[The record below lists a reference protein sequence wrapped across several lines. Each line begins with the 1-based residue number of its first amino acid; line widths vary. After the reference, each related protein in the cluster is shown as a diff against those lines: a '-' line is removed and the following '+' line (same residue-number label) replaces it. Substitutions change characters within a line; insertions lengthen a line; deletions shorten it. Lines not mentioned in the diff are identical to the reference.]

1 MREHIAHFLK
11 GFAMGVANV
20 IPGVSGGTIAL
31 LTGIFERLINA
42 LKSFDVEAVRLL
54 LKFKF
59 KEFAQYVDFGF
70 LVAVFLGVG
79 VSIVSVAKLL
89 EFLFQSYPV
98 YVWSFFFGLILV
110 SVWFVGKSIG
120 KIDVP
125 AVISFVVGTAV
136 AFGLSVMN
144 PATENTAFWYLI
156 ICGAV
161 AICSMIL
168 PGLSG
173 SFVLILMGN
182 YQLIMIYAVSHFD
195 MGIIIPVGIGVV
207 VGLLGFSHFLSWLLS
222 RYARQTMAVLT
233 GFIFGSLGTI
243 WPWKNPV
250 YLMQDGVEVLKNG
263 KPIIQSYQMC
273 FPQEFSVEVVVAIL
287 LMIAGMAA
295 LWALERSSEKAKE
308 EKL

>member
-1 MREHIAHFLK
+1 MREHIANFLK

-59 KEFAQYVDFGF
+59 REFAQHVDFGF
-70 LVAVFLGVG
+70 LLSVFVGIG
-79 VSIVSVAKLL
+79 VSIISVAKLL

-120 KIDVP
+120 KIDVAA
-125 AVISFVVGTAV
+125 AVSFVVGAAV

-161 AICSMIL
+161 AVCSMIL

-195 MGIIIPVGIGVV
+195 MKIIVPVAVGVV
-207 VGLLGFSHFLSWLLS
+207 VGLLAFSHFLSWLLS

-250 YLMQDGVEVLKNG
+250 YLMQDGAEVLKNG
-263 KPIIQSYQMC
+263 KPIIQSYQMY
-273 FPQEFSVEVVVAIL
+273 FPQEFSAEVAVAIV
-287 LMIAGMAA
+287 LMAAGMAA
-295 LWALERSSEKAKE
+295 LWALERSSEKTKTQ
-308 EKL
+308 

>member
-1 MREHIAHFLK
+1 MREHIANFLK

-59 KEFAQYVDFGF
+59 KEFAQHVDFGF

-79 VSIVSVAKLL
+79 VSIISVAKLL
-89 EFLFQSYPV
+89 EFLFQLYPV

-125 AVISFVVGTAV
+125 AAVSFVIGAAV

-195 MGIIIPVGIGVV
+195 MKIIVPVAVGVV
-207 VGLLGFSHFLSWLLS
+207 VGLLAFSHFLSWLLS

-263 KPIIQSYQMC
+263 KPIIQSYQMY
-273 FPQEFSVEVVVAIL
+273 FPQEFSTEVAIAIL
-287 LMIAGMAA
+287 LMSAGMAA
-295 LWALERSSEKAKE
+295 LWALERSSEKAK
-308 EKL
+308 

>member
-1 MREHIAHFLK
+1 MREHIANFLK

-59 KEFAQYVDFGF
+59 REFAQHVDFGF
-70 LVAVFLGVG
+70 LLSVFLGVG
-79 VSIVSVAKLL
+79 VSIISVAKLL

-125 AVISFVVGTAV
+125 AAVSFVIGAAV

-161 AICSMIL
+161 AVCSMIL

-195 MGIIIPVGIGVV
+195 MGIIVPVAIGVV
-207 VGLLGFSHFLSWLLS
+207 VGLLAFSHFLSWLLS
-222 RYARQTMAVLT
+222 RYACQTMAVLT

-250 YLMQDGVEVLKNG
+250 YLMQDGAEVLKNG
-263 KPIIQSYQMC
+263 KPIIQSYQMY
-273 FPQEFSVEVVVAIL
+273 FPQEFSAEVAIAIV
-287 LMIAGMAA
+287 LMAAGMAA
-295 LWALERSSEKAKE
+295 LWALERSAK
-308 EKL
+308 K

>member
-1 MREHIAHFLK
+1 MREHIANFLK

-59 KEFAQYVDFGF
+59 REFAQHVDFGF
-70 LVAVFLGVG
+70 LLSVFLGVG
-79 VSIVSVAKLL
+79 VSIISVAKLL

-120 KIDVP
+120 KIDVAA
-125 AVISFVVGTAV
+125 AVSFVVGAAV

-195 MGIIIPVGIGVV
+195 MKIIVPVAIGVV
-207 VGLLGFSHFLSWLLS
+207 LGLLAFSHFLSWLLS

-263 KPIIQSYQMC
+263 KPIIQSYQIY
-273 FPQEFSVEVVVAIL
+273 FPQEFSAEVAIAIV
-287 LMIAGMAA
+287 LMAAGMAA
-295 LWALERSSEKAKE
+295 LWALERSAK
-308 EKL
+308 K

>member
-59 KEFAQYVDFGF
+59 KEFAQHVDFGF

-207 VGLLGFSHFLSWLLS
+207 VGLLAFSHFLSWLLS

-263 KPIIQSYQMC
+263 KPIIQSYQMY

-308 EKL
+308 TQK

>member
-1 MREHIAHFLK
+1 MREHIANFLK

-59 KEFAQYVDFGF
+59 KEFAQHVDFGF
-70 LVAVFLGVG
+70 LLSVFLGVG
-79 VSIVSVAKLL
+79 VSIISVAKLL

-120 KIDVP
+120 KIDVAA
-125 AVISFVVGTAV
+125 AVSFVVGAAV

-161 AICSMIL
+161 AVCSMIL

-195 MGIIIPVGIGVV
+195 MKIIVPVAIGVV
-207 VGLLGFSHFLSWLLS
+207 VGLLAFSHFLSWLLS

-263 KPIIQSYQMC
+263 KPIIQSYQMY

-295 LWALERSSEKAKE
+295 LWALERSSEKAKTQ
-308 EKL
+308 

>member
-1 MREHIAHFLK
+1 MREHIANFLK

-59 KEFAQYVDFGF
+59 REFAQHVDFGF
-70 LVAVFLGVG
+70 LLSVFLGVG
-79 VSIVSVAKLL
+79 VSIISVAKLL

-120 KIDVP
+120 KIDVAA
-125 AVISFVVGTAV
+125 AVSFVVGAAV

-195 MGIIIPVGIGVV
+195 MRIIVPVAIGVV
-207 VGLLGFSHFLSWLLS
+207 VGLLAFSHFLSWLLS

-250 YLMQDGVEVLKNG
+250 YLMQDGAEVLKNG
-263 KPIIQSYQMC
+263 KPIIQSYQMY
-273 FPQEFSVEVVVAIL
+273 FPQEFSAEVAIAIV
-287 LMIAGMAA
+287 LMAAGMAA
-295 LWALERSSEKAKE
+295 LWALERSAKKE
-308 EKL
+308 EKA

>member
-1 MREHIAHFLK
+1 MREHIANFLK

-59 KEFAQYVDFGF
+59 KEFAQHVDFGF
-70 LVAVFLGVG
+70 LLSVFVGVG
-79 VSIVSVAKLL
+79 VSIISVAKLL

-120 KIDVP
+120 KIDVAA
-125 AVISFVVGTAV
+125 AVSFVVGAAV

-195 MGIIIPVGIGVV
+195 MKIIIPVAIGVV
-207 VGLLGFSHFLSWLLS
+207 VGLLAFSHFLSWLLS

-250 YLMQDGVEVLKNG
+250 YLMQDGAEVLKNG
-263 KPIIQSYQMC
+263 KPIIQSYQMY

-295 LWALERSSEKAKE
+295 LWALERSSEKTKTQ
-308 EKL
+308 

>member
-1 MREHIAHFLK
+1 MKEHIANFLK

-42 LKSFDVEAVRLL
+42 LKSFDVDAVRLL

-59 KEFAQYVDFGF
+59 REFAQHVDFGF
-70 LVAVFLGVG
+70 LLSVFLGVG
-79 VSIVSVAKLL
+79 VSIISVAKLL

-182 YQLIMIYAVSHFD
+182 YQLIMIYAISHFD
-195 MGIIIPVGIGVV
+195 MGIIVPVAIGVV
-207 VGLLGFSHFLSWLLS
+207 VGLLAFSHFLSWLLS

-263 KPIIQSYQMC
+263 KPIIQSYQMY
-273 FPQEFSVEVVVAIL
+273 FPQEFSAEVAIAIL

-295 LWALERSSEKAKE
+295 LWALEKSSEKAKTE
-308 EKL
+308 

>member
-1 MREHIAHFLK
+1 MKEHIANFLK

-70 LVAVFLGVG
+70 LLSVFFGVG
-79 VSIVSVAKLL
+79 VSIISVAKLL

-125 AVISFVVGTAV
+125 AAVSFVVGAAV

-195 MGIIIPVGIGVV
+195 MGIIVPVAIGVV
-207 VGLLGFSHFLSWLLS
+207 VGLLAFSHFLSWLLS

-250 YLMQDGVEVLKNG
+250 YLMQDGAEVLKNG
-263 KPIIQSYQMC
+263 KPIIQSYQMY
-273 FPQEFSVEVVVAIL
+273 FPQEFSAEVAIAIL

-295 LWALERSSEKAKE
+295 LWALERSSEKAK
-308 EKL
+308 

>member
-1 MREHIAHFLK
+1 MREHIANFLK

-59 KEFAQYVDFGF
+59 REFAQHVDFGF
-70 LVAVFLGVG
+70 LLSVFLGVG
-79 VSIVSVAKLL
+79 VSIISVAKLL

-120 KIDVP
+120 KIDVAA
-125 AVISFVVGTAV
+125 AVSFVVGAAV

-195 MGIIIPVGIGVV
+195 MKIIVPVAIGVV
-207 VGLLGFSHFLSWLLS
+207 VGLLAFSHFLSWLLS

-250 YLMQDGVEVLKNG
+250 YLMQDGAEVLKNG
-263 KPIIQSYQMC
+263 KPIIQSYQMY
-273 FPQEFSVEVVVAIL
+273 FPQEFSAEVAIAIV
-287 LMIAGMAA
+287 LMAAGMAA
-295 LWALERSSEKAKE
+295 LWALERSSEKTKTQ
-308 EKL
+308 

>member
-1 MREHIAHFLK
+1 MREYIAHFLK

-59 KEFAQYVDFGF
+59 KEFARHVDFGF

-79 VSIVSVAKLL
+79 VSIISVAKLL

-125 AVISFVVGTAV
+125 AVISFVAGAVV

-207 VGLLGFSHFLSWLLS
+207 VGLLAFSHFLSWLLS

-250 YLMQDGVEVLKNG
+250 YLMQDGAEVLKNG
-263 KPIIQSYQMC
+263 KPIIQSYQMY

-295 LWALERSSEKAKE
+295 LWALERSSEKAKTE
-308 EKL
+308 QK

>member
-1 MREHIAHFLK
+1 MREHIANFLK

-59 KEFAQYVDFGF
+59 REFAQHVDFGF
-70 LVAVFLGVG
+70 LLSVFLGVG
-79 VSIVSVAKLL
+79 VSIISVAKLL

-120 KIDVP
+120 KIDVAA
-125 AVISFVVGTAV
+125 AVSFVVGAAV

-161 AICSMIL
+161 AVCSMIL

-195 MGIIIPVGIGVV
+195 MKIIIPVAIGVV
-207 VGLLGFSHFLSWLLS
+207 VGLLAFSHFLSWHLI

-250 YLMQDGVEVLKNG
+250 YLMQDGAEVLKNG
-263 KPIIQSYQMC
+263 KPIIQSYQMY
-273 FPQEFSVEVVVAIL
+273 FPQEFSAEVAIAIV
-287 LMIAGMAA
+287 LMAAGMAA
-295 LWALERSSEKAKE
+295 LWALERSSEKTKRQ
-308 EKL
+308 

>member
-1 MREHIAHFLK
+1 MREHIANFLK

-59 KEFAQYVDFGF
+59 REFAQHVDFGF
-70 LVAVFLGVG
+70 LLSVFLGVG
-79 VSIVSVAKLL
+79 VSIISVAKLL

-125 AVISFVVGTAV
+125 AAISFVAGAVV

-195 MGIIIPVGIGVV
+195 MKIIVPVAIGVV
-207 VGLLGFSHFLSWLLS
+207 VGLLAFSHFLSWLLS

-250 YLMQDGVEVLKNG
+250 YLMQDGAEVLKNG
-263 KPIIQSYQMC
+263 KPIIQSYQMY
-273 FPQEFSVEVVVAIL
+273 FPQEFSAEVAVAIV
-287 LMIAGMAA
+287 LMAAGMAA
-295 LWALERSSEKAKE
+295 LWALERSSEKTKTQ
-308 EKL
+308 

>member
-1 MREHIAHFLK
+1 MREHIANFLK

-42 LKSFDVEAVRLL
+42 LKSLDVEAVRLL

-59 KEFAQYVDFGF
+59 KEFAQHVDFGF
-70 LVAVFLGVG
+70 LLSVFVGVG
-79 VSIVSVAKLL
+79 VSIISVAKLL

-120 KIDVP
+120 KIDVAA
-125 AVISFVVGTAV
+125 AVSFVVGAAV

-195 MGIIIPVGIGVV
+195 MKIIVPVAVGVV
-207 VGLLGFSHFLSWLLS
+207 VGLLAFSHFLSWLLS

-250 YLMQDGVEVLKNG
+250 YLMQDGAEVLKNG
-263 KPIIQSYQMC
+263 KPIIQSYQMY
-273 FPQEFSVEVVVAIL
+273 FPQEFSAEVAIAIL
-287 LMIAGMAA
+287 LMIVGMAA
-295 LWALERSSEKAKE
+295 LWALERSSEKTKTQ
-308 EKL
+308 

>member
-1 MREHIAHFLK
+1 MRKHIANFLK

-59 KEFAQYVDFGF
+59 REFAQHVDFGF
-70 LVAVFLGVG
+70 LLSVFLGVG
-79 VSIVSVAKLL
+79 VSIISVAKLL

-120 KIDVP
+120 KIDVAA
-125 AVISFVVGTAV
+125 AVSFVVGAAV

-195 MGIIIPVGIGVV
+195 MGIIVPVAIGVV
-207 VGLLGFSHFLSWLLS
+207 VGLLAFSHFLSWLLS

-250 YLMQDGVEVLKNG
+250 YLMQDGAEVLKNG
-263 KPIIQSYQMC
+263 KPIIQSYEMY
-273 FPQEFSVEVVVAIL
+273 FPQEFSAEVAIAIV
-287 LMIAGMAA
+287 LMAAGMAA
-295 LWALERSSEKAKE
+295 LWALERSAKKE
-308 EKL
+308 EKA

>member
-59 KEFAQYVDFGF
+59 KEFARHVDFGF
-70 LVAVFLGVG
+70 LVAVFLGIG
-79 VSIVSVAKLL
+79 VSIISVAKLL

-98 YVWSFFFGLILV
+98 YVWSLLFGLILV

-125 AVISFVVGTAV
+125 AIILFAAGAVV

-207 VGLLGFSHFLSWLLS
+207 VGLLAFSHFLSWLLS

-263 KPIIQSYQMC
+263 KPIIQSYQMY

-308 EKL
+308 IQK

>member
-1 MREHIAHFLK
+1 MKEHIANFLK

-59 KEFAQYVDFGF
+59 REFAQHVDFGF
-70 LVAVFLGVG
+70 LLSVFLGVG
-79 VSIVSVAKLL
+79 VSIISVAKLL

-182 YQLIMIYAVSHFD
+182 YQLIMIYAISHFD
-195 MGIIIPVGIGVV
+195 MGIIVPVAIGVV
-207 VGLLGFSHFLSWLLS
+207 VGLLAFSHFLSWLLS

-263 KPIIQSYQMC
+263 KPIIQSYQMY
-273 FPQEFSVEVVVAIL
+273 FPQEFSAEVAIAIL

-295 LWALERSSEKAKE
+295 LWALEKSSEKAKTE
-308 EKL
+308 

>member
-1 MREHIAHFLK
+1 MREHIANFLK

-59 KEFAQYVDFGF
+59 REFAQHVDFGF
-70 LVAVFLGVG
+70 LLSVFVGVG
-79 VSIVSVAKLL
+79 VSIISVAKLL

-120 KIDVP
+120 KIDVAA
-125 AVISFVVGTAV
+125 AVSFVVGAAV

-161 AICSMIL
+161 AVCSMIL

-195 MGIIIPVGIGVV
+195 MKIIVPVAIGVV
-207 VGLLGFSHFLSWLLS
+207 VGLLAFSHFLSWLLS

-250 YLMQDGVEVLKNG
+250 YLMQDGAEVLKNG
-263 KPIIQSYQMC
+263 KPIIQSYQMY
-273 FPQEFSVEVVVAIL
+273 FPQEFSAEVAIAIV
-287 LMIAGMAA
+287 LMAAGMAA
-295 LWALERSSEKAKE
+295 LWALERSSEKTKTQ
-308 EKL
+308 

>member
-1 MREHIAHFLK
+1 MKEHIANFLK

-59 KEFAQYVDFGF
+59 KEFAQHVDFGF
-70 LVAVFLGVG
+70 LLSVFLGVG
-79 VSIVSVAKLL
+79 VSIISVAKLL
-89 EFLFQSYPV
+89 EFLFLSYPV

-125 AVISFVVGTAV
+125 AAVSFVIGAAV

-195 MGIIIPVGIGVV
+195 MGIIVPVAIGVV
-207 VGLLGFSHFLSWLLS
+207 VGLLVFSHFLSWLLS

-250 YLMQDGVEVLKNG
+250 YLMQDGAEVLKNG
-263 KPIIQSYQMC
+263 KPIIQSYEMY
-273 FPQEFSVEVVVAIL
+273 FPQEFSAEVAIAIL

-295 LWALERSSEKAKE
+295 LWALERSSEKTKTE
-308 EKL
+308 QL

>member
-1 MREHIAHFLK
+1 MRKHIANFLK

-42 LKSFDVEAVRLL
+42 LKSFDVDAVRLL

-59 KEFAQYVDFGF
+59 REFAQHVDFGF
-70 LVAVFLGVG
+70 LLSVFLGVG
-79 VSIVSVAKLL
+79 VSIISVAKLL

-120 KIDVP
+120 KIDVAA
-125 AVISFVVGTAV
+125 AVSFVVGAAV

-161 AICSMIL
+161 AVCSMIL

-195 MGIIIPVGIGVV
+195 MKIIVPVAVGVV
-207 VGLLGFSHFLSWLLS
+207 VGLLAFSHFLSWLLS

-250 YLMQDGVEVLKNG
+250 YLMQDGAEVLKNG
-263 KPIIQSYQMC
+263 KPIIQSYQMY
-273 FPQEFSVEVVVAIL
+273 FPQEFSAEVAIAIV
-287 LMIAGMAA
+287 LMAAGMAA
-295 LWALERSSEKAKE
+295 LWALERSAKKE
-308 EKL
+308 EKA

>member
-1 MREHIAHFLK
+1 MREHIANFLK

-54 LKFKF
+54 LKFKLR
-59 KEFAQYVDFGF
+59 EFAQHVDFGF
-70 LVAVFLGVG
+70 LLSVFVGVG
-79 VSIVSVAKLL
+79 VSIISVAKLL

-120 KIDVP
+120 KIDVAA
-125 AVISFVVGTAV
+125 AVSFVVGAAV

-195 MGIIIPVGIGVV
+195 MKIIVPVAIGVV
-207 VGLLGFSHFLSWLLS
+207 VGLLAFSHFLSWLLS

-263 KPIIQSYQMC
+263 KPIIQSYQIY
-273 FPQEFSVEVVVAIL
+273 FPQEFSAEVAIAIV
-287 LMIAGMAA
+287 LMAAGMAA
-295 LWALERSSEKAKE
+295 LWALERSSEKAK
-308 EKL
+308 

>member
-59 KEFAQYVDFGF
+59 KEFARHVDFGF

-125 AVISFVVGTAV
+125 AAISFVAGAVV

-207 VGLLGFSHFLSWLLS
+207 VGLLAFSHFLSWLLS

-250 YLMQDGVEVLKNG
+250 YLMQDSVEVLKNG
-263 KPIIQSYQMC
+263 KPIIQSYQMY

-308 EKL
+308 IQK

>member
-1 MREHIAHFLK
+1 MREHIANFLK

-59 KEFAQYVDFGF
+59 REFAQHVDFGF
-70 LVAVFLGVG
+70 LLSVFLGVG
-79 VSIVSVAKLL
+79 VSIISVAKLL

-120 KIDVP
+120 KIDVAA
-125 AVISFVVGTAV
+125 AVSFVVGAAV

-144 PATENTAFWYLI
+144 PATENTAFGYLI

-161 AICSMIL
+161 AVCSMIL

-195 MGIIIPVGIGVV
+195 MKIIVPVAIGVV
-207 VGLLGFSHFLSWLLS
+207 VGLLAFSHFLSWLLS

-250 YLMQDGVEVLKNG
+250 YLMQDGAEVLKNG
-263 KPIIQSYQMC
+263 KPIIQSYQMY
-273 FPQEFSVEVVVAIL
+273 FPQEFSAEVAIAIV
-287 LMIAGMAA
+287 LMAAGMAA
-295 LWALERSSEKAKE
+295 LWALERSSEKTKTQ
-308 EKL
+308 

>member
-1 MREHIAHFLK
+1 
-11 GFAMGVANV
+11 MGVANV

-59 KEFAQYVDFGF
+59 KEFAQHVDFGF
-70 LVAVFLGVG
+70 LVAVFLGIG
-79 VSIVSVAKLL
+79 VSIISVAKLL

-125 AVISFVVGTAV
+125 AIISFAAGAVV

-207 VGLLGFSHFLSWLLS
+207 VGLLAFSHFLSWLLS
-222 RYARQTMAVLT
+222 RYARQTMAVLA

-263 KPIIQSYQMC
+263 KPIIQSYQMY

-308 EKL
+308 K

>member
-1 MREHIAHFLK
+1 MREHIANFLK

-54 LKFKF
+54 VKFKF
-59 KEFAQYVDFGF
+59 REFARHVDFGF
-70 LVAVFLGVG
+70 LLSVFLGVG
-79 VSIVSVAKLL
+79 VSIISVAKLL

-120 KIDVP
+120 KIDVAA
-125 AVISFVVGTAV
+125 AVSFVVGAAV

-161 AICSMIL
+161 AVCSMIL

-195 MGIIIPVGIGVV
+195 MKIIVPVAIGVV
-207 VGLLGFSHFLSWLLS
+207 VGLLAFSHFLSWLLS

-250 YLMQDGVEVLKNG
+250 YLMQDGAEVLKNG
-263 KPIIQSYQMC
+263 KPIIQSYQMY
-273 FPQEFSVEVVVAIL
+273 FPQEFSAEVAIAIV
-287 LMIAGMAA
+287 LMAAGMAA
-295 LWALERSSEKAKE
+295 LWALERSAK
-308 EKL
+308 K

>member
-1 MREHIAHFLK
+1 MREHIANFLK

-59 KEFAQYVDFGF
+59 REFAQHVDFGF
-70 LVAVFLGVG
+70 LLSVFVGIG
-79 VSIVSVAKLL
+79 VSIISVAKLL

-120 KIDVP
+120 KIDVAA
-125 AVISFVVGTAV
+125 AVSFVVGAAV

-161 AICSMIL
+161 AVCSMIL

-195 MGIIIPVGIGVV
+195 MKIIVPVAVGVV
-207 VGLLGFSHFLSWLLS
+207 VGLLAFSHFLSWLLS
-222 RYARQTMAVLT
+222 RYGRQTMAVLT

-250 YLMQDGVEVLKNG
+250 YLMQDGAEVLKNG
-263 KPIIQSYQMC
+263 KPIIQSYQMY
-273 FPQEFSVEVVVAIL
+273 FPQEFSAEVAIAIV
-287 LMIAGMAA
+287 LMAAGMAA
-295 LWALERSSEKAKE
+295 LWALERSAKKE
-308 EKL
+308 EKA

>member
-1 MREHIAHFLK
+1 
-11 GFAMGVANV
+11 MGVANV

-59 KEFAQYVDFGF
+59 KEFARHVDFGF

-125 AVISFVVGTAV
+125 AAVSFVAGAVV

-182 YQLIMIYAVSHFD
+182 YQLIMIYAISHFD

-207 VGLLGFSHFLSWLLS
+207 VGLLAFSHFLSWLLS

-263 KPIIQSYQMC
+263 KPIIQSYQMY

-287 LMIAGMAA
+287 LMIVGMAA
-295 LWALERSSEKAKE
+295 LWALERSTEKAKE
-308 EKL
+308 AQK

>member
-1 MREHIAHFLK
+1 MREHIANFLK

-59 KEFAQYVDFGF
+59 REFAQHVDFGF
-70 LVAVFLGVG
+70 LLSVFLGVG
-79 VSIVSVAKLL
+79 VSIISVAKLL

-120 KIDVP
+120 KIDVAA
-125 AVISFVVGTAV
+125 AVSFVVGAAV

-161 AICSMIL
+161 AVCSMIL

-195 MGIIIPVGIGVV
+195 MKIIVPVAVGVV
-207 VGLLGFSHFLSWLLS
+207 VGLLAFSHFLSWLLS

-250 YLMQDGVEVLKNG
+250 YLMQDGAEVLKNG
-263 KPIIQSYQMC
+263 KPIIQSYQMY
-273 FPQEFSVEVVVAIL
+273 FPQEFSAEVAVAIV
-287 LMIAGMAA
+287 LMAAGMAA
-295 LWALERSSEKAKE
+295 LWALERSAK
-308 EKL
+308 K

>member
-1 MREHIAHFLK
+1 MRKHIANFLK

-59 KEFAQYVDFGF
+59 REFAQHVDFGF
-70 LVAVFLGVG
+70 LLSVFLGVG
-79 VSIVSVAKLL
+79 VSIISVAKLL

-120 KIDVP
+120 KIDVAA
-125 AVISFVVGTAV
+125 AVSFVVGAAV

-195 MGIIIPVGIGVV
+195 MKIIVPVAIGVV
-207 VGLLGFSHFLSWLLS
+207 VGLLAFSHFLSWLLS

-250 YLMQDGVEVLKNG
+250 YLMQDGAEVLKNG
-263 KPIIQSYQMC
+263 KPIIQSYQMY
-273 FPQEFSVEVVVAIL
+273 FPQEFSAEVAIAIV
-287 LMIAGMAA
+287 LMAAGMAA
-295 LWALERSSEKAKE
+295 LWALERSAKKE
-308 EKL
+308 EKA

>member
-1 MREHIAHFLK
+1 MKEHIANFLK

-59 KEFAQYVDFGF
+59 REFAQHVDFGF
-70 LVAVFLGVG
+70 LLSVFVGVG
-79 VSIVSVAKLL
+79 VSIISVAKLL

-120 KIDVP
+120 KIDVAA
-125 AVISFVVGTAV
+125 AVSFVVGAAV

-161 AICSMIL
+161 AVCSMIL

-195 MGIIIPVGIGVV
+195 MKIIVPVAVGVV
-207 VGLLGFSHFLSWLLS
+207 VGLLAFSHFLSWLLS

-250 YLMQDGVEVLKNG
+250 YLMQDGTEVLKNG
-263 KPIIQSYQMC
+263 KPIIQSYQMY
-273 FPQEFSVEVVVAIL
+273 FPQEFSAEVAIAIV
-287 LMIAGMAA
+287 LMAAGMAA
-295 LWALERSSEKAKE
+295 LWALERSSEKTKTQ
-308 EKL
+308 

>member
-59 KEFAQYVDFGF
+59 KEFARHVDFGF

-125 AVISFVVGTAV
+125 AAISFVAGAVV

-207 VGLLGFSHFLSWLLS
+207 VGLLAFSHFLSWLLS

-263 KPIIQSYQMC
+263 KPIIQSYQMY

-295 LWALERSSEKAKE
+295 LWALERSSEKAKV
-308 EKL
+308 

>member
-42 LKSFDVEAVRLL
+42 LKSFDVEAVKLL
-54 LKFKF
+54 CHFKL
-59 KEFAQYVDFGF
+59 KEFARHVDFGF

-120 KIDVP
+120 KIDAAAIISFIAG
-125 AVISFVVGTAV
+125 AVI

-195 MGIIIPVGIGVV
+195 MKIIVPVAIGVV
-207 VGLLGFSHFLSWLLS
+207 VGLLAFSHFLSWLLS
-222 RYARQTMAVLT
+222 RHAKATMAVLT

-250 YLMQDGVEVLKNG
+250 YLMQDGAEVLKNG
-263 KPIIQSYQMC
+263 KPVIQSYQMT
-273 FPQEFSVEVVVAIL
+273 FPQEFNTEVVVAIL

-295 LWALERSSEKAKE
+295 IWALERSSEKKKE
-308 EKL
+308 VKD

>member
-1 MREHIAHFLK
+1 MREHIANFLK

-59 KEFAQYVDFGF
+59 REFAQHVDFGF
-70 LVAVFLGVG
+70 LLSVFVGIG
-79 VSIVSVAKLL
+79 VSIISVAKLL

-120 KIDVP
+120 KIDVAA
-125 AVISFVVGTAV
+125 AVSFVVGAAV

-161 AICSMIL
+161 AVCSMIL

-195 MGIIIPVGIGVV
+195 MGIIVPVAIGVV
-207 VGLLGFSHFLSWLLS
+207 VGLLAFSHFLSWLLS

-250 YLMQDGVEVLKNG
+250 YLMQDGAEVLKNG
-263 KPIIQSYQMC
+263 KPIIQSYQMY
-273 FPQEFSVEVVVAIL
+273 FPQEFSAEVAVAIV
-287 LMIAGMAA
+287 LMAAGMAA
-295 LWALERSSEKAKE
+295 LWALERSSEKAK
-308 EKL
+308 

>member
-1 MREHIAHFLK
+1 MREHIANFLK

-59 KEFAQYVDFGF
+59 REFAQHVDFGF
-70 LVAVFLGVG
+70 LLSVFVGVG
-79 VSIVSVAKLL
+79 VSIISVAKLL

-120 KIDVP
+120 KIDVAA
-125 AVISFVVGTAV
+125 AVSFVVGAAV

-161 AICSMIL
+161 AVCSMIL

-195 MGIIIPVGIGVV
+195 MKIIVPVAIGVV
-207 VGLLGFSHFLSWLLS
+207 VGLLAFSHFLSWLLS

-250 YLMQDGVEVLKNG
+250 YLMQDGAEVLKNG
-263 KPIIQSYQMC
+263 KPIIQSYQMF
-273 FPQEFSVEVVVAIL
+273 FPQEFSAEVAIAIV
-287 LMIAGMAA
+287 LMAAGMAA
-295 LWALERSSEKAKE
+295 LWALERSAKKE
-308 EKL
+308 EKA

>member
-1 MREHIAHFLK
+1 MREHIANFLK

-59 KEFAQYVDFGF
+59 KEFAQHVDFGF
-70 LVAVFLGVG
+70 LLSVFLGVG
-79 VSIVSVAKLL
+79 VSIISVAKLL

-125 AVISFVVGTAV
+125 AAVSFVIGAAV
-136 AFGLSVMN
+136 AFSLSVMN

-161 AICSMIL
+161 AVCSMIL

-195 MGIIIPVGIGVV
+195 MKIIVPVAIGVV
-207 VGLLGFSHFLSWLLS
+207 VGLLAFSHFLSWLLS

-250 YLMQDGVEVLKNG
+250 YLMQDGAEVLKNG
-263 KPIIQSYQMC
+263 KPIIQSYEMY
-273 FPQEFSVEVVVAIL
+273 FPQEFSAEVAIAIV
-287 LMIAGMAA
+287 LMVAGMAA
-295 LWALERSSEKAKE
+295 LWALERSSEKTKTQ
-308 EKL
+308 

>member
-1 MREHIAHFLK
+1 MKEHIANFLK

-59 KEFAQYVDFGF
+59 KEFAQHVDFGF
-70 LVAVFLGVG
+70 LLSVFLGVG
-79 VSIVSVAKLL
+79 VSIISVAKLL

-125 AVISFVVGTAV
+125 AVVSFVIGAAV

-195 MGIIIPVGIGVV
+195 MGIIVPVAIGVV
-207 VGLLGFSHFLSWLLS
+207 VGLLAFSHFLSWLLS

-250 YLMQDGVEVLKNG
+250 YLMQDGAEVLKNG
-263 KPIIQSYQMC
+263 KPIIQSYEMY
-273 FPQEFSVEVVVAIL
+273 FPQEFSVEVAIAIL

-295 LWALERSSEKAKE
+295 LWALERSAKKE
-308 EKL
+308 G

>member
-1 MREHIAHFLK
+1 MREHIANFLK

-59 KEFAQYVDFGF
+59 KEFAQHVDFGF
-70 LVAVFLGVG
+70 LLSVFLGVG
-79 VSIVSVAKLL
+79 VSIISVAKLL

-125 AVISFVVGTAV
+125 AAFSFVIGAAV

-161 AICSMIL
+161 AVCSMIL

-195 MGIIIPVGIGVV
+195 MGIIVPVAIGVV
-207 VGLLGFSHFLSWLLS
+207 VGLLAFSHFLSWLLS
-222 RYARQTMAVLT
+222 RYVRQTMAVLT

-250 YLMQDGVEVLKNG
+250 YLMQDGAEVLKNG
-263 KPIIQSYQMC
+263 KPIIQSYEMY
-273 FPQEFSVEVVVAIL
+273 FPQEFSAEVAFAIL

-295 LWALERSSEKAKE
+295 LWALERSSEKAK
-308 EKL
+308 

>member
-1 MREHIAHFLK
+1 MKEHIANFLK

-54 LKFKF
+54 FKFKF
-59 KEFAQYVDFGF
+59 KEFAQHVDFGF
-70 LVAVFLGVG
+70 LLSVFLGVG
-79 VSIVSVAKLL
+79 VSIISVAKLL
-89 EFLFQSYPV
+89 EFLFQTYPV

-182 YQLIMIYAVSHFD
+182 YQLIMIYAISHFD

-207 VGLLGFSHFLSWLLS
+207 VGLLAFSHFLSWLLS
-222 RYARQTMAVLT
+222 QYARQTMAVLT

-263 KPIIQSYQMC
+263 KPIIQSYDMY
-273 FPQEFSVEVVVAIL
+273 FPQEFRAEVAIAIL

-295 LWALERSSEKAKE
+295 LWALEKSSEKAKTQ
-308 EKL
+308 

>member
-1 MREHIAHFLK
+1 MKEHIANFLK

-54 LKFKF
+54 FKFKF
-59 KEFAQYVDFGF
+59 KEFAQHVDFGF
-70 LVAVFLGVG
+70 LLSVFLGVG
-79 VSIVSVAKLL
+79 VSIISVAKLL
-89 EFLFQSYPV
+89 EFLFQTYPV

-182 YQLIMIYAVSHFD
+182 YQLIMIYAISHFD

-207 VGLLGFSHFLSWLLS
+207 VGLLAFSHFLSWLLS
-222 RYARQTMAVLT
+222 QYARQTMAVLT

-263 KPIIQSYQMC
+263 KPIIQSYQMY
-273 FPQEFSVEVVVAIL
+273 FPQEFSAEVAIAIL

-295 LWALERSSEKAKE
+295 LWALEKSSEKAKTQ
-308 EKL
+308 